1 MLVSE
6 FISLVKDGPLHQT
19 TITEASIVKF
29 INIGLVELYSKFNLN
44 NPTEVIT
51 LVEGTNEYALPS
63 NFMSVISVTTS
74 GEYFR
79 DSKGN
84 ISPIMDDIFEVP
96 INISGDFNSIF
107 FYSKGIVTIPLQ
119 VTGQTYS
126 ITYRASPV
134 NVTLQTVNSELSIE
148 SQFLEPLMLYVT
160 YLGFMQNG
168 GGTPTDTNL
177 YLSRYKAAVQEL
189 INTGT
194 YMSHYSL
201 DNKFSNR
208 GFK

>member
-74 GEYFR
+74 GKYFR
-79 DSKGN
+79 DSKGI
-84 ISPIMDDIFEVP
+84 ISPIMDDTFEVP
-96 INISGDFNSIF
+96 INVSGDFNSIF

-134 NVTLQTVNSELSIE
+134 TVTLQTVNSELSIE

-177 YLSRYKAAVQEL
+177 YLSRYKDAVQEL